1 MKQKMILTL
10 VATIA
15 ILGVSTTTVL
25 QNAEAESL
33 IPSWIKNNAAWWAED
48 TIDDETFLQGIEYL
62 VENNIINVSS
72 ESKIADV
79 DSITIGF
86 IPVEKADELTPKAE
100 SLEKFLESELGIDVK
115 IVVPTNYETI
125 IEGMRFGHIDAA
137 FMDTGPAWITHE
149 RTGAEAVLAELV
161 KGKVNYQATVW
172 TLAENDSITS
182 LEDTVGKRVAFTSI
196 TGSSGFV
203 RPMGTLVTAGHIDA
217 AFMDTGPAWI
227 THERTGAEAVLAELV
242 KGKVNYQAT
251 VWTLAEND
259 SITSLEDTVGK
270 KVAFTSITGSSGF
283 VRPMGT
289 LVTAGHIDIQG
300 DDIVA
305 LEMALANNFKSYTFA
320 GGYKAALNLLLNGDV
335 DVAFGSD
342 IAPKKYLDLED
353 QAKLRPVTTIGPV
366 PSHVFMVSSSMSE
379 STKDNLVDALIE
391 LNYDEHNSILTNLYG
406 AEALVPTTTTMHI
419 GEFGTFIDV
428 LTGLDQKILDK
439 YDKSK

>member
-1 MKQKMILTL
+1 MNQKIIFTL
-10 VATIA
+10 VAAITIIGA
-15 ILGVSTTTVL
+15 STTVF
-25 QNAEAESL
+25 QNAEAQNL
-33 IPSWIKNNAAWWAED
+33 IPTWIKNNAAWWAED
-48 TIDDETFLQGIEYL
+48 TIDDVTFLQGIEYL

-72 ESKIADV
+72 ESKITDV

-86 IPVEKADELTPKAE
+86 IPVEKADELTSKAE
-100 SLEKFLESELGIDVK
+100 VLEKFLESELGIDVEV
-115 IVVPTNYETI
+115 VVPTNYETI

-137 FMDTGPAWITHE
+137 FMDTGPAWITHQ

-172 TLAENDSITS
+172 TLAENDSINT

-203 RPMGTLVTAGHIDA
+203 RPMGTLVTEGHIA
-217 AFMDTGPAWI
+217 I
-227 THERTGAEAVLAELV
+227 E
-242 KGKVNYQAT
+242 
-251 VWTLAEND
+251 
-259 SITSLEDTVGK
+259 
-270 KVAFTSITGSSGF
+270 
-283 VRPMGT
+283 
-289 LVTAGHIDIQG
+289 G

-305 LEMALANNFKSYTFA
+305 LEQALANNFESYTFA

-342 IAPKKYLDLED
+342 IAPQKYLDLED
-353 QAKLRPVTTIGPV
+353 QVKLRPVVTIGPV

-379 STKDNLVDALIE
+379 STKNNLVDALIE

-439 YDKSK
+439 HDKSK

>member
-1 MKQKMILTL
+1 MNQKIIFTL
-10 VATIA
+10 VAAITI
-15 ILGVSTTTVL
+15 IGVSSTVF
-25 QNAEAESL
+25 QNAEAQNL
-33 IPSWIKNNAAWWAED
+33 IPTWIKNNAAWWAED
-48 TIDDETFLQGIEYL
+48 TIDDATFLQGIEYL

-72 ESKIADV
+72 ESKITDV

-100 SLEKFLESELGIDVK
+100 VLEKFLESELGIDVEV
-115 IVVPTNYETI
+115 VVPTNYETI

-172 TLAENDSITS
+172 TLAENDSINT

-203 RPMGTLVTAGHIDA
+203 RPMGTLVTEGHIA
-217 AFMDTGPAWI
+217 I
-227 THERTGAEAVLAELV
+227 E
-242 KGKVNYQAT
+242 
-251 VWTLAEND
+251 
-259 SITSLEDTVGK
+259 
-270 KVAFTSITGSSGF
+270 
-283 VRPMGT
+283 
-289 LVTAGHIDIQG
+289 G

-305 LEMALANNFKSYTFA
+305 LEQALANNFESYTFA

-342 IAPKKYLDLED
+342 IAPQKYLDLED
-353 QAKLRPVTTIGPV
+353 QVKLRPVVTIGPV

-379 STKDNLVDALIE
+379 STKNNLVDALIE

-439 YDKSK
+439 HDKSK